1 VSSPR
6 VAPGDSEPSGLTA
19 RRAAPWLATAL
30 VCGVAAAARWRLA
43 EFADWGI
50 DESAN
55 LWLGSLILDGNAPT
69 VGLSSSRGVLNL
81 AGAPLLAA
89 PLARL
94 PDLLAVSRAL
104 SMLQLAV
111 LLILGLV
118 LARGRRTWLAVAA
131 LAFSPATSPCADML
145 K

>member
-1 VSSPR
+1 MSSPR

-43 EFADWGI
+43 AFADWGI

-104 SMLQLAV
+104 YRSMGYRDQGGV
-111 LLILGLV
+111 FLGGWSDPEQPGVHIVDPL
-118 LARGRRTWLAVAA
+118 TIWLKE
-131 LAFSPATSPCADML
+131 L
-145 K
+145 